1 MSMTVLIT
9 GIGGDIS
16 QGVATILREARPD
29 LRLVGVDTNS
39 QHGGQLFVD
48 CLEIVPSATA
58 PGYRSALQAVIDR
71 YGVGI
76 FIPMSE
82 PELGA
87 LHPFVDLVPG
97 LKWITAGAEV
107 VAAGLDK
114 LATVRALEKL
124 GLPVPWTMP
133 ASDAGPVA
141 YPCILKNRYGSGSR
155 AVFRL
160 ENIEDSEYFAK
171 RYPDAVYQELLEPAD
186 REVTCAVYRKR
197 DGEVLSLLM
206 LRRLTGGFTGWAKII
221 DDQQTAQMCARIAE
235 GLDLRGSMNVQLR
248 LTDQGPRVF
257 EINPRFSSTVLMRHR
272 MGFSD
277 VLWAIEEA
285 EGGTISYPTIVS
297 NQIMVRVQAAAIFD
311 NTEAREKQ

>member
-1 MSMTVLIT
+1 MSKVVLIT

-16 QGVATILREARPD
+16 QGVATILRESRPD
-29 LRLVGVDTNS
+29 LRLIGVDVHS

-48 CLEIVPSATA
+48 CLETVPAASA
-58 PGYRSALQAVIDR
+58 PDYRAAIQALITKHAVDM
-71 YGVGI
+71 

-87 LHPFVDLVPG
+87 LNPFSELFPG
-97 LKWITAGAEV
+97 VQWITAGAEV

-114 LATVRALEKL
+114 YATVQALKRL
-124 GLPVPWTMP
+124 GLPAPWTI
-133 ASDAGPVA
+133 PVSEGIPNA

-155 AVFRL
+155 AVFRI
-160 ENIEDSEYFAK
+160 ENAEDSVYYGR

-197 DGEVLSLLM
+197 DGEVLCLQM

-221 DDQQTAQMCARIAE
+221 DDEQTSQMCECIAE

-248 LTDQGPRVF
+248 LTNKGPRVF

-285 EGGTISYPTIVS
+285 EGNNIGFPVIAK
-297 NQIMVRVQAAAIFD
+297 NKIMVRVQAAAIFEA
-311 NTEAREKQ
+311 TEAGEKR